1 MLSHFTIEA
10 DTPPRDS
17 ASRPIPTTRIKAR
30 NGLQNATY
38 SDRRLPKIVISSPC
52 PRRSR
57 PYHPSRGER
66 PRSHQYYKHSTP
78 NGVANVRTL
87 SIVVQPTVCTTA
99 VNEREVRIRTLR
111 ELLSV

>member
-17 ASRPIPTTRIKAR
+17 ASRAIPTTRIKAR

-38 SDRRLPKIVISSPC
+38 SDRRLPKIVISSPSC
-52 PRRSR
+52 PRGAR
-57 PYHPSRGER
+57 PYHPSRGKR
-66 PRSHQYYKHSTP
+66 PRSHQYYKHSAP

-87 SIVVQPTVCTTA
+87 SIVVQPTVYTTA
-99 VNEREVRIRTLR
+99 V
-111 ELLSV
+111 